1 MKVEDAYDA
10 YISGMT
16 EKQIKSYIAQVGKA
30 ANQRLREL
38 EKQGLQNSS
47 AAYRY
52 VKKISHDGDAA
63 TSKTGAGQIKF
74 DLRVRGKSL
83 NDLRHVAAKIDAF
96 MEAKS
101 STTGGVKS
109 IYSESYKTFEKNYG
123 DKLDFAQFSEA
134 MSYTLLRHFEAIYG
148 SQIAIKIIT
157 KAYKEGLT
165 DQDITEALMQ
175 AGFTEA
181 STRENAPALMTVE
194 NALQTFAN
202 NKKDFDND
210 GSGIFGTGDEL

>member
-10 YISGMT
+10 YISGMS

-83 NDLRHVAAKIDAF
+83 NELRHVAAKIDAF

-101 STTGGVKS
+101 STTGGVKA
-109 IYSESYKTFEKNYG
+109 IYDESYKTFKKNYG
-123 DKLDFAQFSEA
+123 DKLDFAAFSEA

-157 KAYKEGLT
+157 DAYKDGLN

-181 STRENAPALMTVE
+181 STRENSPALMTVE

-202 NKKDFDND
+202 KKKDFDND